1 MHLVYLLAGGNIDNT
16 ISKYQQL
23 FLYIK
28 ERIGTIVSTSH
39 YYASPAW
46 GYSSEHEFVNIAVII
61 DTLLSPEETL
71 RQCLTIEKLLGRK
84 PHTPHHYADRTM
96 DIDIIFYDEIAM
108 DTPRLQIPHPK
119 MHLRNFVLTPLAEI
133 CPQKTHPI
141 LNRTII
147 ELKKLCP
154 DKAIVKQVDLT

>member
-16 ISKYQQL
+16 VSKYQQL

-46 GYSSEHEFVNIAVII
+46 GYSSEHDFVNIALII
-61 DTLLSPEETL
+61 RTNLSPEDTL
-71 RQCLTIEKLLGRK
+71 QQCLDIEQLLGRK
-84 PHTPHHYADRTM
+84 PHASHHYEDRSM
-96 DIDIIFYDEIAM
+96 DIDIIFYDHLVL
-108 DTPRLQIPHPK
+108 DTPHLQIPHPK
-119 MHLRNFVLTPLAEI
+119 MHIRNFVLTPLAEI
-133 CPQKTHPI
+133 CPQKIHPI

-147 ELKKLCP
+147 ELKNLCP